1 MEKNEITTL
10 LENSGSYI
18 SPTACYVTGSD
29 CGFSLT
35 EVASIDNQFRYAS
48 TAAHDALAAA
58 AAGAVAGAV
67 GSMVTRALG
76 WDN

>member
-18 SPTACYVTGSD
+18 SPTACYVIRSD

-35 EVASIDNQFRYAS
+35 EVANIDNQFRYAS

-76 WDN
+76 